1 MTITCQQCGQT
12 SPPGSRFCNWC
23 GAALSSASIAPAP
36 AREPTTDEQIVFVI
50 RPAMIFV
57 LIRYLLAAVVTVGM
71 VVGYFYLDDRFPGA
85 IPWWVVLV
93 ASTSAFAS
101 PIYRHILR
109 QREVYT
115 LTTTRMEFS
124 YGILSKVR
132 RSIPLSKIQDVTV
145 TRTALER
152 LIGIGDIVID
162 SAVESGRI
170 PLRNIAHPERYADLI
185 LRQIEHR

>member
-1 MTITCQQCGQT
+1 MAITCHQCGQT
-12 SPPGSRFCNWC
+12 NPQGSRFCNRC
-23 GAALSSASIAPAP
+23 GAALSSVSPASAP
-36 AREPTTDEQIVFVI
+36 ARGPTTDEQIVFVI
-50 RPAMIFV
+50 RPALIFV

-85 IPWWVVLV
+85 IPWWVVLM
-93 ASTSAFAS
+93 ASASAFAS

-152 LIGIGDIVID
+152 LVGIGDIVID
-162 SAVESGRI
+162 SAAESGRI
-170 PLRNIAHPERYADLI
+170 PLRNIAQPERYANLI
-185 LRQIEHR
+185 LRQIEHQ